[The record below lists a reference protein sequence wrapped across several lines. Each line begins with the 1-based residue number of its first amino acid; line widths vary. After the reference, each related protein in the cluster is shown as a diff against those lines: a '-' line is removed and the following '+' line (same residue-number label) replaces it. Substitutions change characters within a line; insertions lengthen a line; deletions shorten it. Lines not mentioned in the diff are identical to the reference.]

1 MKNFTALIIAIG
13 LILAGSLQAGI
24 ALDTTVSSEAT
35 SLSGAPS
42 FGKYV
47 GKSQYA
53 EEHELSA
60 EEEKYLKSPL
70 CLSEFVPGNHTSERT
85 STIDWAAE
93 DEGRYLSD
101 LTVGGEW
108 INAFF
113 NLDSVPVLWS
123 ASDRA
128 NRGTPLSETIYS
140 FHNRIS
146 SQQFSG
152 IITLY
157 SMNTGRS
164 GAL

>member
-1 MKNFTALIIAIG
+1 MKNYTAFIVVIG
-13 LILAGSLQAGI
+13 LILSGSLQAGI

-53 EEHELSA
+53 EEYELSA
-60 EEEKYLKSPL
+60 QEAKYLKSPF
-70 CLSEFVPGNHTSERT
+70 CLSEFVPENHTSSKT
-85 STIDWAAE
+85 STIDWATE

-108 INAFF
+108 TNAFV

-123 ASDRA
+123 ANDRN

-152 IITLY
+152 IMTFY
-157 SMNTGRS
+157 SMNAGSS